1 MDYPAISVLTPV
13 YKRSHFLPLYVMNLK
28 NQQYP
33 HHLITIIID
42 DDTENDSERFI
53 TDLDKFKKQ
62 LAPIK
67 VKYITG
73 KPRRSIGEKR
83 HFLIKECKDKIF
95 AMVDSDDY
103 YQKSYLT
110 YSVETLVKNK
120 LGAVGSDKM
129 LFCMTD
135 RDFEVYSINCGD
147 RAIMIHEATI
157 VATKKWY
164 NASPKFAKNSQGE
177 GKNLFDHNDKK
188 VGITDINGIMVCIQH
203 GENTVDKLQFATN
216 DKKVNIEIN
225 EPFKE
230 YLKKILK

>member
-33 HHLITIIID
+33 HHLITVIID

-135 RDFEVYSINCGD
+135 RDFQIYAIDCGSN
-147 RAIMIHEATI
+147 AVMIHEATI

-177 GKNLFDHNDKK
+177 GKNSFRS
-188 VGITDINGIMVCIQH
+188 
-203 GENTVDKLQFATN
+203 
-216 DKKVNIEIN
+216 
-225 EPFKE
+225 
-230 YLKKILK
+230 